1 MVVLVPAAISKFGLP
16 LITNVKLLAKVALAV
31 TASVAPSNILI
42 CLLLLPRLLPLV
54 MDNAPSL
61 IFRSP
66 INVFVP
72 VSTKVPAPVLVIS
85 PRRPLFWII
94 LAASV
99 ELVSCASVR

>member
-1 MVVLVPAAISKFGLP
+1 MVVVVPAAISKFGLP

-42 CLLLLPRLLPLV
+42 CLMLLPRLIPLV
-54 MDNAPSL
+54 MDNVLPL
-61 IFRSP
+61 ILTSP
-66 INVFVP
+66 INVFIP
-72 VSTKVPAPVLVIS
+72 ASTKVPAPVFVIS
-85 PRRPLFWII
+85 PRRPLFWMI